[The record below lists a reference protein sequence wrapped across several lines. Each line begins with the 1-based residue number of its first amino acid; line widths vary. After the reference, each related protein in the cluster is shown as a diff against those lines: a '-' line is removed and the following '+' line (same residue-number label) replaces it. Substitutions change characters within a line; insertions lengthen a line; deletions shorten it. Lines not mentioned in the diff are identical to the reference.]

1 MPELSEDAA
10 SRLWWGVRKY
20 VWVFLVTV
28 PLAAVALLA
37 ASPGNITREYQTSS
51 LVIAKDRG
59 DIATDSIARLYE
71 SVFGAGTVAQRAVT
85 LGNLP
90 INPRDLIP
98 DHASLEPVESNIV
111 AHVIGSHPQLD
122 LAKRI
127 ADSTAIALVE
137 ELNRVFD
144 GVAEFE
150 RLGDAPLPESAVT
163 SVSRVA
169 PLILGIAVGLLAGLG
184 AIGLLLTIRR
194 PILSAEEASALVG
207 SPLVGTPTL
216 PARRGLPPEPSQVP
230 GLAALVKRVFPKS
243 IGTAVFISHIK
254 GEELRTVLAQ
264 MVAATLGRDQ
274 ATFLVSSPDEQVRWL
289 YEHLTTGPKVTVT
302 DSLPDSSAWSR
313 FPIVIDGPS
322 AKGSD
327 TPQLIPESA
336 QIVLVVVQGIR
347 RTRLLEVSS
356 QFLPGEITGVLFAR
370 RGTSWPWLAGPQR
383 PPVGEAATPVIQ
395 PQQPAV
401 SRRSEQ
407 GIPSS
412 VAQRPEQA
420 QRASAGERPVAGQRI
435 DERPAAGTRSEPSPR
450 PSSPETR
457 PGAES
462 PGLQQ
467 PAPPTQRP
475 ASPLSTSSVQQ
486 DRSDTRP
493 GGSTIEAPKPA
504 GSKPSTQVEGSGW
517 TPASE
522 LEREERRLQSMMP
535 PRAQPEQPLLWQPP
549 REPRA
554 PRQIN
559 LDDLAAVPTDV
570 SNGKDVTD
578 EAPSAPRDGGSVSR
592 RDAE

>member
-28 PLAAVALLA
+28 PLAAAALLA

-71 SVFGAGTVAQRAVT
+71 SVFGAGTVAQHAVT

-111 AHVIGSHPQLD
+111 AHVIGSHPEPE

-127 ADSTAIALVE
+127 ADSTAIALVD

-144 GVAEFE
+144 GVAQFE
-150 RLGDAPLPESAVT
+150 RLGDAPVPESAVT

-169 PLILGIAVGLLAGLG
+169 PLILGIAVGVLAALG

-216 PARRGLPPEPSQVP
+216 PARRGLPPDPSQVP

-274 ATFLVSSPDEQVRWL
+274 ATFLVSSPDAQVRWL

-302 DSLPDSSAWSR
+302 DSLPDSSTWSR

-327 TPQLIPESA
+327 APQLIPESA

-383 PPVGEAATPVIQ
+383 TRVGGADPAIQ
-395 PQQPAV
+395 PQRSAE

-407 GIPSS
+407 LIPSS

-420 QRASAGERPVAGQRI
+420 RRPSAGERPVADQGI
-435 DERPAAGTRSEPSPR
+435 AERPAVETRSEPSPR
-450 PSSPETR
+450 PPSSETR
-457 PGAES
+457 PGEEPPRS
-462 PGLQQ
+462 LR
-467 PAPPTQRP
+467 PAPPTQQP
-475 ASPLSTSSVQQ
+475 ASPPSASPVQQ
-486 DRSDTRP
+486 GRRGPRP
-493 GGSTIEAPKPA
+493 EGPTIEAPKPA
-504 GSKPSTQVEGSGW
+504 GSKPSTQVERPGW

-522 LEREERRLQSMMP
+522 LEREERRLHSMMP
-535 PRAQPEQPLLWQPP
+535 PRAQPEQSLLWQPP
-549 REPRA
+549 REPRP

-559 LDDLAAVPTDV
+559 LDDLDDVPTDV
-570 SNGKDVTD
+570 SNGKDAGE